1 MGYKKGGKFFL
12 TNTGCIVYTVSEN
25 GSAVDGYFDIVK
37 WLRLLF
43 TNNHHRF
50 DSDYRLLF

>member
-1 MGYKKGGKFFL
+1 MGYKKGYKFFL
-12 TNTGCIVYTVSEN
+12 TNTIKMVYTTSEN
-25 GSAVDGYFDIVK
+25 GSAVVGYFDIVK

-43 TNNHHRF
+43 SNNHHRF